1 VAGSCDILLGNGLR
15 FLPAVAPVCVRQEFE
30 KLTEFMLACTP
41 GSVNATRED
50 WLTLAIFFL
59 RRTTVAD
66 VQIDDGIIKIFNLDV
81 QDPKAAAVLAEYPQV
96 RWAEITRRALKIGLG
111 YLKGGGKD

>member
-1 VAGSCDILLGNGLR
+1 MV
-15 FLPAVAPVCVRQEFE
+15 E
-30 KLTEFMLACTP
+30 KLSEIMLTCTP
-41 GSVNATRED
+41 HPVNANGAPTSVFTHNERGGD
-50 WLTLAIFFL
+50 S
-59 RRTTVAD
+59 VAD
-66 VQIDDGIIKIFNLDV
+66 VQIDDGIIKILNLDV